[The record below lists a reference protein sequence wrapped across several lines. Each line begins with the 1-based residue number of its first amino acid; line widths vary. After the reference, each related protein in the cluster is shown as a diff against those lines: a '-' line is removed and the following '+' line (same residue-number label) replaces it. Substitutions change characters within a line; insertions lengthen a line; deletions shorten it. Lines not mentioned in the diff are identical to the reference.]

1 MITGLAHVAL
11 TVNDLAAAV
20 AFYRDKLGLREMS
33 DFRRDDGERFGVYL
47 HAGGRTFIELFA
59 GGNAEPVEGRS
70 FRHFCME
77 VDDID
82 KTVGFLRD
90 AGVEVSEPKLGNDH
104 SWQAWVTDPDGNR
117 IELHG
122 YTPES
127 KQLQDIGGD

>member
-1 MITGLAHVAL
+1 MITGLAHIAL
-11 TVNDLAAAV
+11 TVNNLEAAV
-20 AFYRDKLGLREMS
+20 AFYRDKLGLREVF
-33 DFRRDDGERFGVYL
+33 DFRRDNGERFGVYL
-47 HAGGRTFIELFA
+47 HVGGRTFIELFA
-59 GGNAEPVEGRS
+59 GKHDEPVENQS

-82 KTVGFLRD
+82 ATVTELRN
-90 AGVEVSEPKLGNDH
+90 AGVEVSQPKLGNDH